1 MGVATDCILLLL
13 GVTSKRRRHR
23 DFLTVEVKVRM
34 DCEGCER
41 KVKNSV
47 SSMKGI
53 KSVEVNRSQNKLTV
67 TGYVDA
73 KKVVKRV
80 SDGTGK
86 RAELWPYVPYNQV
99 YYPYAPQAYDKK
111 APPGYVRSVE
121 YALLTP
127 NRSSEKYTT
136 LFSDD
141 NPNACTIM

>member
-73 KKVVKRV
+73 KK
-80 SDGTGK
+80 
-86 RAELWPYVPYNQV
+86 
-99 YYPYAPQAYDKK
+99 AYDKK